1 MTIAWEGA
9 ISYRMDN
16 TDNTKMVMPKRIF
29 KQHNSL
35 VVVLP
40 ILIRRK
46 LGLKKGDYLLFE
58 WSVKSNK
65 VKIDRF
71 RGNAKD
77 E

>member
-1 MTIAWEGA
+1 MVK
-9 ISYRMDN
+9 
-16 TDNTKMVMPKRIF
+16 TDNTKMVLPKRIF

-46 LGLKKGDYLLFE
+46 LGIKRGDYLLFE
-58 WSVKSNK
+58 WSEQSERVT
-65 VKIDRF
+65 IDRF
-71 RGNAKD
+71 RGNAKN

>member
-1 MTIAWEGA
+1 MV
-9 ISYRMDN
+9 N
-16 TDNTKMVMPKRIF
+16 TRNTKMVMPKRIF

-46 LGLKKGDYLLFE
+46 LGIKKGDYLLFE
-58 WSVKSNK
+58 WTEKSKK
-65 VKIDRF
+65 VEIDRF

-77 E
+77 G